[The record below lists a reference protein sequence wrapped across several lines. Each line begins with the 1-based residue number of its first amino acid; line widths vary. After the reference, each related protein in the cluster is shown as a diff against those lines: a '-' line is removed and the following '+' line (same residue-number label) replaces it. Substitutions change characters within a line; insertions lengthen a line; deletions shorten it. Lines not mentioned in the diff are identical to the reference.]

1 VIRRTESR
9 RSAKAR
15 LLCCLDRLWGY
26 CQPVPNQKA
35 HDATNSEEPL
45 WERHVPWPGR
55 EFLRDIEHNVL
66 VLASHERSRQIL
78 PAWKAFKIVD
88 KRMPTLRLVQR
99 VDNLAKRARERLKAA
114 GESDLS
120 KMVREAEV
128 GSTAAQCSLR
138 DRLLREKNFTEL
150 LLQDRRCVRPRVE
163 AWPLVE
169 WFIEIGHPMVRD
181 FDDAT
186 RFIYD
191 GFQEALEELK
201 GSRQRAKQ
209 RERVRRHRLGK
220 NPPSENRYSV

>member
-1 VIRRTESR
+1 MKKTESWR
-9 RSAKAR
+9 KAR
-15 LLCCLDRLWGY
+15 ARLPYYLERLRGY
-26 CQPVPNQKA
+26 CQPLPTQKA
-35 HDATNSEEPL
+35 KDANSEEPL
-45 WERHVPWPGR
+45 WQRHVLWPGR
-55 EFLRDIEHNVL
+55 EFLRDIERNVR
-66 VLASHERSRQIL
+66 VLASHERARQIL

-88 KRMPTLRLVQR
+88 KRMSTLRLVQR
-99 VDNLAKRARERLKAA
+99 VDNLAKRAAKRLGEA
-114 GESDLS
+114 GESELS

-150 LLQDRRCVRPRVE
+150 LLQDRRCVRLRVE

-169 WFIEIGHPMVRD
+169 WLIEIGQPMVKD

-186 RFIYD
+186 RFMYD

-201 GSRQRAKQ
+201 ASRQRAKQ

-220 NPPSENRYSV
+220 KTRRKSVTPA